1 MLTCTKEQ
9 IFKLYECE
17 PHFTMMI
24 ASSNEEAIV
33 VRNYKGIIETFG
45 EIGGN
50 KQILDFIFMILHAFL
65 MYYALKRFY
74 VREIFG
80 IGIKTS

>member
-1 MLTCTKEQ
+1 
-9 IFKLYECE
+9 
-17 PHFTMMI
+17 MMI